1 MAVLAANRSPAGVE
15 YKKLFCEA
23 MFFPLVTPND
33 LVKWLR
39 ALEPEIEITLDGVPS
54 SKKPKPSKD
63 YRVVV
68 INSKALH

>member
-1 MAVLAANRSPAGVE
+1 VGVE

-39 ALEPEIEITLDGVPS
+39 ALEPNIEITLDGVPS
-54 SKKPKPSKD
+54 RKKPKPSED